1 MVTVRYSTGS
11 SRFYSSLAIK
21 PLEDVRSMSAM
32 PARLTEHNCI
42 VDAICDRCTDLNQL
56 K

>member
-1 MVTVRYSTGS
+1 MVTVRNSTS
-11 SRFYSSLAIK
+11 STRLCSSLTIK

-32 PARLTEHNCI
+32 SARLTEYDCI
-42 VDAICDRCTDLNQL
+42 VDAICDRTADLNQL